1 MQNKTSFGIVIA
13 VSILSLI
20 GLIMIFSTAD
30 MQTFVKQAV
39 WLGIGMS
46 AAFIISKIPPR
57 FWSNVAPIIYVAAI
71 ILLLLLLFTHGSY
84 PKRWFRIGTVAIQP
98 SEFAKF
104 ATVIF
109 LASYLAGRK
118 KIKRFSDLMVP
129 LLIVAIPA
137 LLIFLE
143 PDLGSAQIFFPIL
156 LLMLFWA
163 GMPAAKIFIYFSPL
177 VSAAA
182 SFVIY
187 VWVVYFI
194 GLTLFLYFQKQM
206 SDFIYGVVG
215 NFLAGLIMPFVWNLL
230 KPYQQERIVS
240 FFSPWV
246 DPRGISW
253 QTIQSKIAIGSG
265 GIIGKGFLS
274 GTQKKLEF
282 LPLRHTDFVFSC
294 LGEEF
299 GLIGIIFTTLIFAYL
314 FYRLLLL
321 ARSTKN
327 RFTSIFVAGVLAW
340 IGYQTFV
347 NMGITLGLLPITGV
361 PLPFI
366 SYGGSSILACYM
378 AIGICI
384 AVSRSKFQY

>member
-1 MQNKTSFGIVIA
+1 MQSKTNFSIIIA
-13 VSILSLI
+13 VTILSLI
-20 GLIMIFSTAD
+20 GLVMIFSTANL
-30 MQTFVKQAV
+30 QIFTKQAA
-39 WLGIGMS
+39 WLVIGMF
-46 AAFIISKIPPR
+46 AAIILSRIPPR
-57 FWSNVAPIIYVAAI
+57 FWTNIAPVIYIATI
-71 ILLLLLLFTHGSY
+71 ILLLVLLFTHGSY
-84 PKRWFRIGTVAIQP
+84 PKRWFRIGLVALQP

-104 ATVIF
+104 ATVVF

-118 KIKRFSDLMVP
+118 RMKRFTDLMVP
-129 LLIVAIPA
+129 LLIVMTPTI
-137 LLIFLE
+137 LIFLE

-163 GMPAAKIFIYFSPL
+163 GMPAAKIFIFFSPL
-177 VSAAA
+177 ISAAA

-187 VWVVYFI
+187 IWVAYFI
-194 GLTLFLYFQKQM
+194 GLTVFLYFQKQM
-206 SDFIYGVVG
+206 SDFIYGVVC
-215 NFLAGLIMPFVWNLL
+215 NFLAGLIMPVVWNLL

-246 DPRGISW
+246 DPRGMAW

-299 GLIGIIFTTLIFAYL
+299 GLIGIILTTVVYAYL
-314 FYRLLLL
+314 LYQLLLL

-327 RFTSIFVAGVLAW
+327 RFASIFVAGVLAW
-340 IGYQTFV
+340 LGYQTFV
-347 NMGITLGLLPITGV
+347 NMGINLGLLPITGV

-366 SYGGSSILACYM
+366 SYGGSSLIACYM
-378 AIGICI
+378 AIGICL
-384 AVSRSKFQY
+384 AVSRVKFKY

>member
-1 MQNKTSFGIVIA
+1 MQGKRGFGIIIA
-13 VSILSLI
+13 ITILSLI

-30 MQTFVKQAV
+30 VQTFTKQAI
-39 WLGIGMS
+39 WLVIGMF
-46 AAFIISKIPPR
+46 AAITLSRIPPR
-57 FWSNVAPIIYVAAI
+57 FWSNIAPVIYAAVI
-71 ILLLLLLFTHGSY
+71 ILLLLLLFTSGSY
-84 PKRWFRIGTVAIQP
+84 PKRWFRIGTIAIQP

-118 KIKRFSDLMVP
+118 RLKRFSDLMVP
-129 LLIVAIPA
+129 LIIVTLPA
-137 LLIFLE
+137 FLIFLE

-163 GMPAAKIFIYFSPL
+163 GMPAPKIFIYFSPL
-177 VSAAA
+177 VSAVA

-187 VWVVYFI
+187 VWVAYFI
-194 GLTLFLYFQKQM
+194 GLIIFLYYQKQM
-206 SDFIYGVVG
+206 GDFIYGVVG

-246 DPRGISW
+246 DPRGMAW

-299 GLIGIIFTTLIFAYL
+299 GLIGIFLTTVVFALL
-314 FYRLLLL
+314 FYRLLFL

-327 RFTSIFVAGVLAW
+327 RFASIFIAGVLAW

-366 SYGGSSILACYM
+366 SYGGSSLIACYM

-384 AVSRSKFQY
+384 AISRSKFQY

>member
-1 MQNKTSFGIVIA
+1 
-13 VSILSLI
+13 
-20 GLIMIFSTAD
+20 MIFSTAD
-30 MQTFVKQAV
+30 TQTFIRQVI
-39 WLGIGMS
+39 WLCAGII
-46 AAFIISKIPPR
+46 AAFIISRIPPR
-57 FWSNVAPIIYVAAI
+57 FWSNIAPVIYISAI

-84 PKRWFRIGTVAIQP
+84 PKRWFRIGTIAIQP

-104 ATVIF
+104 GTVIL
-109 LASYLAGRK
+109 LASYLTGRK

-129 LLIVAIPA
+129 LLIAAIPA
-137 LLIFLE
+137 FLIFME

-187 VWVVYFI
+187 IWVIYFI
-194 GLTLFLYFQKQM
+194 GLTIFLYFQKQM
-206 SDFIYGVVG
+206 SDFIYGVVS
-215 NFLAGLIMPFVWNLL
+215 NFLAGLIMPLVWNLL

-246 DPRGISW
+246 DPRGIAW

-265 GIIGKGFLS
+265 RIIGKGFLS

-299 GLIGIIFTTLIFAYL
+299 GLIGIILTTLIFAYL

-327 RFTSIFVAGVLAW
+327 RFASIFVTGTLAW

-366 SYGGSSILACYM
+366 SYGGSSLLTCYM

-384 AVSRSKFQY
+384 AISRPKFQY

>member
-1 MQNKTSFGIVIA
+1 MQNKASFGIIIA
-13 VSILSLI
+13 VTILSLI
-20 GLIMIFSTAD
+20 GLLMIFSTAD
-30 MQTFVKQAV
+30 PQIFVKQV
-39 WLGIGMS
+39 IWLAIGMF
-46 AAFIISKIPPR
+46 AAILISRIPPR
-57 FWSNVAPIIYVAAI
+57 FWSNISPVIYTAI
-71 ILLLLLLFTHGSY
+71 IIILLLLLFTHGSY
-84 PKRWFRIGTVAIQP
+84 PKRWFRIGTIAIQP

-118 KIKRFSDLMVP
+118 RLKRFSDLMIP
-129 LLIVAIPA
+129 LLIVAVPA

-163 GMPAAKIFIYFSPL
+163 GMPAARIFIYFSPL
-177 VSAAA
+177 ISAAA

-194 GLTLFLYFQKQM
+194 GLTIFLYFQKQM
-206 SDFIYGVVG
+206 SYFIYGVVG
-215 NFLAGLIMPFVWNLL
+215 NFLAGLIMPLVWNLL

-246 DPRGISW
+246 DPRGMAW

-299 GLIGIIFTTLIFAYL
+299 GLIGIILITVVFAYL
-314 FYRLLLL
+314 LYRLLLL
-321 ARSTKN
+321 VRSTKN
-327 RFTSIFVAGVLAW
+327 RFASIFIAGVLAW

-366 SYGGSSILACYM
+366 SYGGSSLLACYM

-384 AVSRSKFQY
+384 AVSRPKFQY